1 MTASESGIT
10 VNPPSQL
17 PLSFIANVGQINSQD
32 VDFQVRGA
40 GHTIFFT
47 PDEIILTASQQ
58 VDDETVN
65 SVVRSQLVGANPDAS
80 IAALNPLPGV
90 ANFLLGNDPSQWY
103 TNVPTYDGIVYQNV
117 YQGIDR
123 IFKGSEGELK
133 SEFIVAPGADPGQ
146 IRMQFSGVESIQL
159 RDDGALVL
167 QTSLGELVEAAP
179 YIYQDIDGQRYTVQG
194 TYTLLGNNQVG
205 FTLGAY
211 NPAYTLVIDPVLEY
225 TTYLGGN
232 GDAVGGFDEQAF
244 GIAVDDTGVY
254 LTGSTP
260 SANFP
265 VTAGVVQP
273 TLNPLVANTT
283 DVFVTKLNPTGD
295 AVLFSTFIGGA
306 GSDVAGDI
314 AVDGA
319 GNILLTG
326 VTTSPSTPANVTFPT
341 INAVQA
347 AFGGG
352 QTDGFALKLNAAGDT
367 LLYSTYLG
375 GAADDLAFKL
385 AVDAAGNAY
394 ITGATRSNGVA
405 AFSTVGAFQANNNGD
420 ADAFLTQLSADGVLL
435 YGTYFGGSQFDSG
448 NDIQV
453 DNAGNVYIT
462 GDVDSA
468 PNSPTPFAITAGAL
482 QPNFGGVRDA
492 YVVKLNIAAATPAAQ
507 LLYSSYFGGNGLDSG
522 DAIGLDSAGNIYI
535 AGDTESINLTTVN
548 AAQPTFGGVRD
559 TFVAKLN
566 TAGSALVYSTY
577 LGGSQSDS
585 TDSIAIDSAGNAYV
599 VGETLSA
606 ADYPTVNPLQA
617 YGGGDRDAF
626 AAMLNPNGIVFYN
639 TYLGGNGYD
648 EAFYIAV
655 DSEGNAYVT
664 GQTSSTNLATPGAFQ
679 TTYGGGNR
687 DAFLTKIIS
696 NRAPVLN
703 NTGTP
708 GLTDINQNDTNNA
721 GTLVSAILASGFG
734 GNPIND
740 LDPGALQGIAVT
752 AVDNTNGTWQF
763 SIDGGGTWTPFGT
776 PSDNEARLLAS
787 DANTRIRFIPNSN
800 FNGSVATGITFR
812 AWDQTLGIN
821 GGTATITTIGT
832 GGATPF
838 SIETETAAIAVTAT
852 ADPIPNQ
859 PNQPDQPNQPN
870 QPTPIDNPND
880 IITVGGSTGTSQL
893 LFSLNESNAD
903 LVNEVGVFAIDD
915 DQGTINGIAPGQ
927 AGYLQAALSQGRV
940 IFSSLSNYPDGFGVA
955 NQTRVLSFEANTRLG
970 FYFVQNSTTDTVLAD
985 LAAGQT
991 SANVFFSFASA
1002 SPDGFDH
1009 LRVSDQGNG
1018 VFVQRW
1024 EDRLGGGDQ
1033 DFNDL
1038 VMTIQPTAE
1047 LPRVGATLQGESQQE
1062 LIDLRNQTGSVQA
1075 QFVVNREAALDNFCG
1090 FYRVVDEN
1098 GGIDVDGNGTADVL
1112 PGNAGYVEAAI
1123 QQRVQNLDLT
1133 AANQSTATFSAQ
1145 LEGGFL
1151 YAPFLIVNGRPEVFL
1166 DGNPANDPAV
1176 YFPFLGAN
1184 SDGVDHLRLL
1194 GDNIFGFE
1202 DLPGGGDRDYNDMII
1217 QVSFT
1222 A

>member
-1 MTASESGIT
+1 MTVSESGVM
-10 VNPPSQL
+10 VNSPSQL
-17 PLSFIANVGQINSQD
+17 SLSFIANVGQTTSA

-58 VDDETVN
+58 VEDETVS
-65 SVVRSQLVGANPDAS
+65 SVVRSQLVGANPNAS

-90 ANFLLGNDPSQWY
+90 ANFILGNNPNQWY

-123 IFKGSEGELK
+123 IFTGSEGELK

-146 IRMQFSGVESIQL
+146 IRMQFSGVDSIQL

-167 QTSLGELVEAAP
+167 QTPLGELVEAAP
-179 YIYQDIDGQRYTVQG
+179 YIYQDINGQRYTIQG
-194 TYTLLGNNQVG
+194 TYTLLGDNQVG
-205 FTLGAY
+205 FTLGTY
-211 NPAYTLVIDPVLEY
+211 DPAYTLVIDPVLEY

-254 LTGSTP
+254 VTGSTP

-265 VTAGVVQP
+265 VTAGAVQP
-273 TLNPLVANTT
+273 ALNPLVANTT
-283 DVFVTKLNPTGD
+283 DVFVTKLNPTGN

-314 AVDGA
+314 ALDGA
-319 GNILLTG
+319 GNILITG
-326 VTTSPSTPANVTFPT
+326 VTTSPSAPANATFPT
-341 INAVQA
+341 VNAVQA

-352 QTDGFALKLNAAGDT
+352 LTDGFALKLNPTGDT

-375 GAADDLAFKL
+375 GAGDDLAFKL

-394 ITGATRSNGVA
+394 ITGASRSNGVA
-405 AFSTVGAFQANNNGD
+405 AFSTANAFQANNNGD

-468 PNSPTPFAITAGAL
+468 PDSPIPFAITPGAL

-492 YVVKLNIAAATPAAQ
+492 FVVRLNPGAATPAAQ

-535 AGDTESINLTTVN
+535 AGDTESTNLTTVN

-559 TFVAKLN
+559 TFVTKLN
-566 TAGSALVYSTY
+566 AAGTALVYSTY

-599 VGETLSA
+599 AGETLSA
-606 ADYPTVNPLQA
+606 TDYPTVNPLQA

-626 AAMLNPNGIVFYN
+626 AAMLNPNGVVFYN

-648 EAFYIAV
+648 EAFYVAV
-655 DSEGNAYVT
+655 DNKGSIYVT
-664 GQTSSTNLATPGAFQ
+664 GQTSSTNFATLGVYQA
-679 TTYGGGNR
+679 TYGGGNR
-687 DAFLTKIIS
+687 DAFLSRIRS
-696 NRAPVLN
+696 NRAPVLD

-708 GLTDINQNDTNNA
+708 TLTTIDGNDTNNV
-721 GTLVSAILASGFG
+721 GTLVSAIIASGFA
-734 GNPIND
+734 GNPITD
-740 LDPGALQGIAVT
+740 LDLGALQGIAVT

-763 SIDGGGTWTPFGT
+763 SIDGGSTWTPFGT

-787 DANTRIRFIPNSN
+787 DANTRIRFVPNPN
-800 FNGSVATGITFR
+800 FNGTVAAGITFR

-821 GGTATITTIGT
+821 GGTANITTIET

-838 SIETETAAIAVTAT
+838 SIETETAAIAVTA
-852 ADPIPNQ
+852 AANPI
-859 PNQPDQPNQPN
+859 PNQPDQPNQPT
-870 QPTPIDNPND
+870 PTPIDTPND
-880 IITVGGSTGTSQL
+880 TITVGDSTGPSQF
-893 LFSLNESNAD
+893 LFTLNESSAD
-903 LVNEVGVFAIDD
+903 LVNEVGVFAIDN

-927 AGYLQAALSQGRV
+927 PGYLQAALSQGRV
-940 IFSSLSNYPDGFGVA
+940 IFSSVSNSPDGFGVA

-970 FYFVQNSTTDTVLAD
+970 FYLVQNSTTDTVLAD
-985 LAAGQT
+985 LAAGQS

-1002 SPDGFDH
+1002 NPGGFDH
-1009 LRVSDQGNG
+1009 LQVSDQGNG

-1024 EDRLGGGDQ
+1024 EDGLGGGDQ

-1038 VMTIQPTAE
+1038 VMTIQPTAQ
-1047 LPRVGATLQGESQQE
+1047 LPSVGAALQGESQQE

-1090 FYRVVDEN
+1090 FYRVVDET

-1133 AANQSTATFSAQ
+1133 VANQSTATFSAQ

-1151 YAPFLIVNGRPEVFL
+1151 YAPFLIINGRPEVLL
-1166 DGNPANDPAV
+1166 DGNSANDPAV
-1176 YFPFLGAN
+1176 YFPFLAAN